1 MNSNQKRQSVLNAGG
16 RDFDPLRELSTLQDQ
31 AEYLQIAIEDHPND
45 AHYIAHVLGQIA
57 KAQGM
62 SDVAKKSRLGR
73 ESLYKSLS
81 GDVDPNLS
89 TVLKVLSAVG
99 FKLKMVPA

>member
-1 MNSNQKRQSVLNAGG
+1 MKIHQIRQSVLKSGG
-16 RDFDPLRELSTLQDQ
+16 RDFDPLRELTTLQDQ
-31 AEYLQIAIEDHPND
+31 VEYLQIAIEDYPDD
-45 AHYIAHVLGQIA
+45 ARYIAHVLGQIA

-62 SDVAKKSRLGR
+62 SNVARKSRLGR

-81 GDVDPNLS
+81 GEVDPNLS